1 MSNADKISEKFK
13 KIFVPRVTFISLS
26 FVWSDDKDE
35 LEKLALTKRIP
46 ALKRLSYSPINRK
59 LTQRKVSLKNSAAAA
74 KKVSFS
80 FQISILIW
88 RLCTLR
94 ILDTYTPSQFDS
106 IRILVPHDI
115 KKIVNKSII
124 LKISRTFIF
133 NNNKAETLTNCLRKK
148 LSHK

>member
-1 MSNADKISEKFK
+1 MHEVLSNADKISEKFK

-88 RLCTLR
+88 
-94 ILDTYTPSQFDS
+94 
-106 IRILVPHDI
+106 
-115 KKIVNKSII
+115 
-124 LKISRTFIF
+124 
-133 NNNKAETLTNCLRKK
+133 
-148 LSHK
+148 